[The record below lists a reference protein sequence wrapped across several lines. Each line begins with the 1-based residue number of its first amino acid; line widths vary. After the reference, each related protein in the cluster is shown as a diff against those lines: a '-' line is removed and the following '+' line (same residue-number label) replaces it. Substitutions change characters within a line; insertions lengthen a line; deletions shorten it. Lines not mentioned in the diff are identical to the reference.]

1 MKRSFLL
8 ASCVAASLS
17 LFACGDDSSSSPTNN
32 VDRDTIESSGSGDED
47 ESSSSIESSSSEEES
62 SSSAGPVIRAA
73 TLDDLEKNMVI
84 KDMFNKD
91 VNFSTGSKN
100 GVFSL
105 WLPGDSYE
113 AAWVVVHSD
122 FKDGVIDF
130 LIEGDGDYKG
140 VIISLYKEKTQ
151 KVLGLSEYDGYIA
164 TEKKLAFYLE
174 NKYLFENVNIRK
186 YDFKV
191 LDKIFIT
198 AYQKR
203 IRFLID
209 TINQP
214 DDMMRMNGVNIKKFK
229 IVKKRKVFEL
239 TEDLYSLSD
248 NERDGI
254 IVKNCDEL
262 DMVNFLKEHYGQV
275 IYMLRP
281 HFRPGSH
288 LLSYFGADEIK
299 KQSNGLYKIDFSK
312 PNASYGFKTVIRKYF
327 DTDLT
332 GIYLDTSGYSQEDM
346 EIMKGAIVS
355 VLTEY
360 TKKILLFDRISGM
373 SDFCGYYV
381 IKDRKKI
388 FSKNYTE
395 LYKYSGEYYL
405 AAEVRSY
412 SEIKKV
418 PDACGIVIVNNTL

>member
-1 MKRSFLL
+1 MDNKYVGVGLNSIKENNRFYLYYDNDLLILHDTTVPFL
-8 ASCVAASLS
+8 
-17 LFACGDDSSSSPTNN
+17 T
-32 VDRDTIESSGSGDED
+32 
-47 ESSSSIESSSSEEES
+47 
-62 SSSAGPVIRAA
+62 
-73 TLDDLEKNMVI
+73 VI
-84 KDMFNKD
+84 KDGREIPMYG
-91 VNFSTGSKN
+91 VNILQNSKEEY
-100 GVFSL
+100 SL
-105 WLPGDSYE
+105 EFFQSGYKLKCE
-113 AAWVVVHSD
+113 IKE
-122 FKDGVIDF
+122 KDGVIDF

-262 DMVNFLKEHYGQV
+262 DMVDFLKEHYGQV

-405 AAEVRSY
+405 AAEVRNY

>member
-1 MKRSFLL
+1 MDNKYVGVGLNSIKENNRFYLYYDNDLLILHDTTVPFL
-8 ASCVAASLS
+8 
-17 LFACGDDSSSSPTNN
+17 T
-32 VDRDTIESSGSGDED
+32 
-47 ESSSSIESSSSEEES
+47 
-62 SSSAGPVIRAA
+62 
-73 TLDDLEKNMVI
+73 VI
-84 KDMFNKD
+84 KDGREIPMYG
-91 VNFSTGSKN
+91 VNILQNSKEEY
-100 GVFSL
+100 SL
-105 WLPGDSYE
+105 EFFQSGYKLKCE
-113 AAWVVVHSD
+113 IKE
-122 FKDGVIDF
+122 KDGVIDF

-229 IVKKRKVFEL
+229 IVKRRKVFEL

-262 DMVNFLKEHYGQV
+262 DMVDFLKEHYGQV
-275 IYMLRP
+275 IYILRP
-281 HFRPGSH
+281 HFRQGSH
-288 LLSYFGADEIK
+288 LLSYFGEDEIK

-312 PNASYGFKTVIRKYF
+312 PNAAYGFKTVIRKYF

-405 AAEVRSY
+405 AAEVRNY

>member
-1 MKRSFLL
+1 MDNKYVGVGLNSIKENNRFYLYYDNNLLILHDTTVPFL
-8 ASCVAASLS
+8 
-17 LFACGDDSSSSPTNN
+17 
-32 VDRDTIESSGSGDED
+32 TI
-47 ESSSSIESSSSEEES
+47 
-62 SSSAGPVIRAA
+62 
-73 TLDDLEKNMVI
+73 I
-84 KDMFNKD
+84 KDGREIPMYG
-91 VNFSTGSKN
+91 VNILQNSKEEY
-100 GVFSL
+100 SL
-105 WLPGDSYE
+105 EFFQSGYKLKCE
-113 AAWVVVHSD
+113 IKE
-122 FKDGVIDF
+122 KDGVIDF

-262 DMVNFLKEHYGQV
+262 DMVDFLKEHYGQV